1 MKRRK
6 WEEGEGKGG
15 VKYKR
20 WRLKKGARKKRK
32 KKSMAGEGGSMEEM
46 GFGERPLH
54 KGIKTREK

>member
-32 KKSMAGEGGSMEEM
+32 KKAWR
-46 GFGERPLH
+46 EREAPWRRWGLE
-54 KGIKTREK
+54 KDLCTRE